1 MQRQILTGP
10 PVEIP
15 SFRPAP
21 SQTLSLVILWSARE
35 PQRVAQHAICETGKR
50 LILGRS
56 PAPDADEQALRFV
69 PHRTAKTASLLR
81 GTEHFQSDAELL
93 GEALS
98 RRQLELFVDGEELQV
113 RNIGRCPL
121 WVNGVLT
128 GAARVRHGDTI
139 HLQQQLLLLCVRR
152 TECPILRHYPI
163 ERADSFG
170 LPDRDGMVG
179 ESVAMWALREEL
191 AACAAGDGHV
201 LVLGESGVG
210 KELVAQTLH
219 RLSARSSL
227 PLVSENGAAL
237 SAGIG
242 AALLFGNR
250 RNFPNPGMEERKG
263 LIGVADGGSL
273 FLDEIGDLP
282 SDLQPMLLRVME
294 RSGEYIRLGE
304 ESKLR
309 RANIRV
315 IGATN
320 HPERLRLE
328 LRRRFHHE
336 ITVPS
341 LSERREDIPLLI
353 RHWLSSQ
360 LSGRPSLRRFV
371 RNQHPQI
378 DPILLEQLVHH
389 SYRTHVAEL
398 SFLLEQA
405 AKRSPGDVLLPSTS
419 GVAIGR
425 TVASPSA
432 APTQSARA
440 PTWNGTMVA
449 IAAEPAQ
456 TVSLATELTEKEC
469 PRIEHAGLGCA
480 AVGSAAVQRVG
491 VGSGQVGSRQLPTVE
506 SAQRALDE
514 AGGQVVRAAAMLSI
528 TRHQLNRM
536 IRRNGLT
543 VRRKS
548 AEDAT
553 AHAAICDATQS
564 RSARG

>member
-10 PVEIP
+10 PVETP
-15 SFRPAP
+15 SHRAVP

-35 PQRVAQHAICETGKR
+35 PHRVAQRAICEMGKR

-56 PAPDADEQALRFV
+56 PSVAADEQALGFV
-69 PHRTAKTASLLR
+69 SQRTVKQSLWGH
-81 GTEHFQSDAELL
+81 GTEPPQSETELL

-98 RRQLELFVDGEELQV
+98 RRQLELLVDGDELQV
-113 RNIGRCPL
+113 RNIGRCPM

-128 GAARVRHGDTI
+128 GTAQVRHGDTI
-139 HLQQQLLLLCVRR
+139 HLQQQLLLLCVRQMER
-152 TECPILRHYPI
+152 PLLHHYPV

-170 LPDRDGMVG
+170 LADRDGIVG
-179 ESVAMWALREEL
+179 ESAAIWTLREEL
-191 AACAAGDGHV
+191 AACAAAEGHV

-219 RLSARSSL
+219 RLSARSAL

-263 LIGVADGGSL
+263 LIGVAEGGSL

-282 SDLQPMLLRVME
+282 IELQPMLLRVME

-304 ESKLR
+304 ESRPR
-309 RANIRV
+309 RANIRI

-336 ITVPS
+336 IVVPS
-341 LSERREDIPLLI
+341 LSARREDIPLLV
-353 RHWLSSQ
+353 RHWLCSQ
-360 LSGRPSLRRFV
+360 GSVRPELRRFV
-371 RNQHPQI
+371 RNHQPQI
-378 DPILLEQLVHH
+378 EPLLLEQLVHH

-405 AKRSPGDVLLPSTS
+405 VRRSPGDVLLPS
-419 GVAIGR
+419 VAGAPLGR
-425 TVASPSA
+425 KSTVLLEPLGSPSA
-432 APTQSARA
+432 RSSF
-440 PTWNGTMVA
+440 G
-449 IAAEPAQ
+449 
-456 TVSLATELTEKEC
+456 SL
-469 PRIEHAGLGCA
+469 
-480 AVGSAAVQRVG
+480 GSQP
-491 VGSGQVGSRQLPTVE
+491 LPTAE
-506 SAQRALDE
+506 AAQRALDE

-536 IRRNGLT
+536 IRRYGLT
-543 VRRKS
+543 VWRKTEHGS
-548 AEDAT
+548 T
-553 AHAAICDATQS
+553 SHAAICGATRT